1 MGSPGGVAAP
11 SGGTQ
16 DPGGRGSRSS
26 DGAGGGGTAPRVG
39 WGRGCR
45 THAAAAPGCLGPWD
59 MAAPGRTWNADAWP
73 SEGRPSG
80 RRRGPAGEPRNAG
93 SGALGGAGSGGG
105 EALEGG
111 RPRDPLLGDRPP
123 GGPRP
128 PRPGPGGAPPR
139 PRDPRAPAPS
149 QGPEFR
155 GCFHLQRNFP
165 GPLGCCDAPTNRPEP
180 APAFRPAPL
189 LPRHANDG
197 LRERPIG
204 CGLPWGVTMQIRVG
218 APLADWLGWPLSR
231 VGAGAAPR
239 ALSLSARLSY
249 AVGHFLNDLCASMWF
264 TYLLLYLHSVRA
276 YSSRGAGLLLLL
288 GQVADGLCTPLVGY
302 EADRAAG
309 RCARCGPRKA
319 WHLVGTVCVLLSFPF
334 IFSPCLGC
342 GPATPEW
349 AALFY
354 YGPFIVIFQFGW
366 AATQIAHLSLIPE
379 LVTNDH
385 EKVELTA
392 LRYAFTVV
400 ANITVFG
407 AAWLLLRLQGSAH
420 AEPAEDAADHLGVQD
435 VPVFRNLS
443 LFVVGVGAV
452 FSLLF
457 HLGTR
462 EGRRPRAEEP
472 DEHSPL
478 LAPATARPLL
488 LWKHWLQEPAFYQV
502 GLLYMSTRLIV
513 NLSQTYIAMYLTYS
527 LNLPK
532 KFIATIPLV
541 MYLSGFFSSFLMK
554 PVNRC
559 IGRNMTYFVGL
570 LVILAFA
577 AWVALVDE
585 LGVAV
590 YVAAVLLGAG
600 CATIL
605 VTSLSMTADLI
616 GPHTHSGAF
625 VYGAMSFSDKVANGL
640 AVMVIQSLHPC
651 SGHQG
656 GMRVLATPGFL
667 TLSSLSDL
675 QAPSSREPPWPGGA
689 PGGSGLG

>member
-1 MGSPGGVAAP
+1 MGPGPPA
-11 SGGTQ
+11 
-16 DPGGRGSRSS
+16 
-26 DGAGGGGTAPRVG
+26 
-39 WGRGCR
+39 
-45 THAAAAPGCLGPWD
+45 
-59 MAAPGRTWNADAWP
+59 
-73 SEGRPSG
+73 
-80 RRRGPAGEPRNAG
+80 AGER
-93 SGALGGAGSGGG
+93 
-105 EALEGG
+105 
-111 RPRDPLLGDRPP
+111 
-123 GGPRP
+123 
-128 PRPGPGGAPPR
+128 APPR
-139 PRDPRAPAPS
+139 P
-149 QGPEFR
+149 
-155 GCFHLQRNFP
+155 
-165 GPLGCCDAPTNRPEP
+165 
-180 APAFRPAPL
+180 
-189 LPRHANDG
+189 
-197 LRERPIG
+197 
-204 CGLPWGVTMQIRVG
+204 
-218 APLADWLGWPLSR
+218 
-231 VGAGAAPR
+231 
-239 ALSLSARLSY
+239 LSLAARLSY

-319 WHLVGTVCVLLSFPF
+319 WHLVGTFSVLLSFPF

-342 GPATPEW
+342 GETTPEW
-349 AALFY
+349 VALLY

-392 LRYAFTVV
+392 LRYAFTVM
-400 ANITVFG
+400 ANITVYG
-407 AAWLLLRLQGSAH
+407 AAWLLFHMQASPHIGSIQ
-420 AEPAEDAADHLGVQD
+420 DVSDQLGVQD

-443 LFVVGVGAV
+443 LLVVGIGAV

-462 EGRRPRAEEP
+462 EGRQVEEP

-488 LWKHWLQEPAFYQV
+488 LWKHWLREPAFYQ
-502 GLLYMSTRLIV
+502 
-513 NLSQTYIAMYLTYS
+513 
-527 LNLPK
+527 

-554 PVNRC
+554 PVNKW

-577 AWVALVDE
+577 AWVALADE

-590 YVAAVLLGAG
+590 YAAAMLLGMG

-605 VTSLSMTADLI
+605 VTSLAMTADLI

-651 SGHQG
+651 TSELCCRACVGFYHWVMVAVTG
-656 GMRVLATPGFL
+656 GVGMAA
-667 TLSSLSDL
+667 TLSLCSLL
-675 QAPSSREPPWPGGA
+675 IWPLRLRSWA
-689 PGGSGLG
+689 PGAQP

>member
-1 MGSPGGVAAP
+1 MVPGSPAA
-11 SGGTQ
+11 
-16 DPGGRGSRSS
+16 
-26 DGAGGGGTAPRVG
+26 GAGP
-39 WGRGCR
+39 
-45 THAAAAPGCLGPWD
+45 
-59 MAAPGRTWNADAWP
+59 
-73 SEGRPSG
+73 
-80 RRRGPAGEPRNAG
+80 
-93 SGALGGAGSGGG
+93 
-105 EALEGG
+105 
-111 RPRDPLLGDRPP
+111 
-123 GGPRP
+123 
-128 PRPGPGGAPPR
+128 
-139 PRDPRAPAPS
+139 
-149 QGPEFR
+149 
-155 GCFHLQRNFP
+155 
-165 GPLGCCDAPTNRPEP
+165 
-180 APAFRPAPL
+180 
-189 LPRHANDG
+189 
-197 LRERPIG
+197 
-204 CGLPWGVTMQIRVG
+204 
-218 APLADWLGWPLSR
+218 
-231 VGAGAAPR
+231 APR
-239 ALSLSARLSY
+239 ALSLAARLSY

-342 GPATPEW
+342 GAATPEW
-349 AALFY
+349 AALLY
-354 YGPFIVIFQFGW
+354 YGPFIVVFQFGW

-379 LVTNDH
+379 LVTSDH

-407 AAWLLLRLQGSAH
+407 AAWLLLRLQGSAREGPPEE
-420 AEPAEDAADHLGVQD
+420 AGDHLGVQD
-435 VPVFRNLS
+435 VPVFRTLS
-443 LFVVGVGAV
+443 LCVVGVGAV

-462 EGRRPRAEEP
+462 ERRRPPAQEP
-472 DEHSPL
+472 DERSPL

-488 LWKHWLQEPAFYQV
+488 LWKHWLREPSFYQV

-541 MYLSGFFSSFLMK
+541 MYVSGFCSSFLMK
-554 PVNRC
+554 PVNKC

-585 LGVAV
+585 LGMAV
-590 YVAAVLLGAG
+590 YVAAVLLGGG

-605 VTSLSMTADLI
+605 VTSLAMTADLI

-651 SGHQG
+651 SLELCCRACVGFYHWVMVAVTG
-656 GMRVLATPGFL
+656 GVGVAA
-667 TLSSLSDL
+667 TLSLCSLL
-675 QAPSSREPPWPGGA
+675 VWPIRLRSWDPGA
-689 PGGSGLG
+689 QP